1 MGASTEGLQ
10 GGIGMTVV
18 VIIGT
23 EKGAFVARAGAERR
37 DWQIE
42 GPLFKGW
49 KVTASGRSP
58 SGRYF
63 LGTASQVYGAAI
75 HTGSDLKS
83 WRQIE
88 SGPAYAPTPAA
99 PAEPV
104 DKADPNEEWVER
116 ARVQKL
122 NQIWTITCGPGRHY
136 AGVDVAGLFSS
147 DDDGETWQPVSALND
162 HPSRS
167 SWFPGAGGLCA
178 HAVLVDPNRPQSI
191 WCGMSAVGVWRS
203 DDGGKSWFGKNT
215 GVRCLAE
222 DKDYPQIGYCVHGLA
237 QDPADPKTLY
247 RQDHTGMYR
256 TRDGGD
262 HWERIERGLASW
274 FGFPIAIDPHTRT
287 LFAFPME
294 SDEYRLPVDGK
305 FRVYRS
311 RDGGDTWEAAH
322 RGLPD
327 TPVYAGVL
335 RGAMAVDGLDPAG
348 VYVGSTS
355 GDVFVSA
362 DRGESWQALPC
373 RLPRVLS
380 VRAYAEA

>member
-1 MGASTEGLQ
+1 
-10 GGIGMTVV
+10 MTVV

-23 EKGAFVARAGAERR
+23 EKGAFVARTNAERR
-37 DWQIE
+37 GWRIE

-63 LGTASQVYGAAI
+63 LATASQVYGAAI
-75 HTGSDLKS
+75 HTGTDLTN
-83 WRQIE
+83 WRQIDD
-88 SGPAYAPTPAA
+88 GPAFPPAA
-99 PAEPV
+99 GAHA
-104 DKADPNEEWVER
+104 ADPPAAADPSEEWVER
-116 ARVQKL
+116 ARVRKL
-122 NQIWTITCGPGRHY
+122 NQIWTLHCGPTRHY

-162 HPSRS
+162 HPTRS

-178 HAVLVDPNRPQSI
+178 HAVLVDPNRPQSV
-191 WCGMSAVGVWRS
+191 WCAMSAVGVWRS
-203 DDGGKSWFGKNT
+203 DDGGANWVPKNE
-215 GVRCLAE
+215 GVRCIMP
-222 DKDYPQIGYCVHGLA
+222 DKANPGIGYCVHGLA
-237 QDPADPKTLY
+237 QDPSAPNRIY

-262 HWERIERGLASW
+262 SWERIENGLASW
-274 FGFPIAIDPHTRT
+274 FGFPIVLDPHTRA

-311 RDGGDTWEAAH
+311 SDEGDSWQALD
-322 RGLPD
+322 RGLPSSP
-327 TPVYAGVL
+327 TYAGVL
-335 RGAMAVDGLDPAG
+335 RGAMTVDGLDPAG

-362 DRGESWQALPC
+362 DRGDSWQPLPC

-380 VRAYAEA
+380 VRAYTEA